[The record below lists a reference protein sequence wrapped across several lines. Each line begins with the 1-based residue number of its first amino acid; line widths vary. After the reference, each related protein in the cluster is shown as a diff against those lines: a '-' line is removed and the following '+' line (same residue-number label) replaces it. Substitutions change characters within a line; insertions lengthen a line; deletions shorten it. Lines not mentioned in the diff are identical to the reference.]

1 MIKNFLSSIV
11 VSLFLIL
18 LVILCSENDKEES
31 RHEPQNTWFY
41 MPTQKEVEYEGYFYP
56 YSYRDI
62 WQDISLHIKE
72 HEILSKWQLICFRT
86 GSAECDRSVRS
97 IRVGGE
103 NIWDITML
111 RLRIF
116 IICRQTPVGI
126 RRRKMRSIFPGLE
139 SEEDLFLKEWTIV
152 CCENG
157 TADVVDDAGYH
168 AFVEAD
174 GEKRIFRYYNDYFY
188 GSKDYLLMVWEKG
201 KGIVYYMHG
210 NGQKNMHV
218 EFGTDLK
225 KQQKEDY
232 GYPYKLFH

>member
-72 HEILSKWQLICFRT
+72 LKSFQNGSLYALELDQLNVTDPFDQFALGREYLGYYYVTSEDIYYMPSDTGGYTEEKNEI
-86 GSAECDRSVRS
+86 
-97 IRVGGE
+97 
-103 NIWDITML
+103 
-111 RLRIF
+111 
-116 IICRQTPVGI
+116 II
-126 RRRKMRSIFPGLE
+126 SGLE
-139 SEEDLFLKEWTIV
+139 SDEDLFLKEWTIV

-174 GEKRIFRYYNDYFY
+174 
-188 GSKDYLLMVWEKG
+188 
-201 KGIVYYMHG
+201 
-210 NGQKNMHV
+210 
-218 EFGTDLK
+218 
-225 KQQKEDY
+225 
-232 GYPYKLFH
+232 

>member
-72 HEILSKWQLICFRT
+72 LKSFQNGSLYALELDQLNVTDPFDSRW
-86 GSAECDRSVRS
+86 
-97 IRVGGE
+97 GE

-126 RRRKMRSIFPGLE
+126 RRRKMRS
-139 SEEDLFLKEWTIV
+139 
-152 CCENG
+152 
-157 TADVVDDAGYH
+157 
-168 AFVEAD
+168 
-174 GEKRIFRYYNDYFY
+174 
-188 GSKDYLLMVWEKG
+188 
-201 KGIVYYMHG
+201 
-210 NGQKNMHV
+210 
-218 EFGTDLK
+218 
-225 KQQKEDY
+225 
-232 GYPYKLFH
+232 

>member
-1 MIKNFLSSIV
+1 M
-11 VSLFLIL
+11 
-18 LVILCSENDKEES
+18 
-31 RHEPQNTWFY
+31 
-41 MPTQKEVEYEGYFYP
+41 
-56 YSYRDI
+56 
-62 WQDISLHIKE
+62 HIKE
-72 HEILSKWQLICFRT
+72 LKSFQNGSLYALELDQLNVTDPFDQFALGREYLGYYYVTSEDIYYMPSDTGGYTEEKNEI
-86 GSAECDRSVRS
+86 
-97 IRVGGE
+97 
-103 NIWDITML
+103 
-111 RLRIF
+111 
-116 IICRQTPVGI
+116 II
-126 RRRKMRSIFPGLE
+126 SGLE
-139 SEEDLFLKEWTIV
+139 SDEDLFLKEWTIV

-232 GYPYKLFH
+232 GYPYQLFH

>member
-72 HEILSKWQLICFRT
+72 LKSFQNGSLYALELDQLNVTDPFDQFALGREYLGYYYVTSEDIYYMPSDTGGYTEEKNEI
-86 GSAECDRSVRS
+86 
-97 IRVGGE
+97 
-103 NIWDITML
+103 
-111 RLRIF
+111 
-116 IICRQTPVGI
+116 II
-126 RRRKMRSIFPGLE
+126 SGLE
-139 SEEDLFLKEWTIV
+139 SDEDLFLKEWTIV

-201 KGIVYYMHG
+201 IGIVYYMHG

>member
-72 HEILSKWQLICFRT
+72 LKSFQNGSLYALELDQLI
-86 GSAECDRSVRS
+86 RS
-97 IRVGGE
+97 INSRWGE

-126 RRRKMRSIFPGLE
+126 RRRKMRS
-139 SEEDLFLKEWTIV
+139 
-152 CCENG
+152 
-157 TADVVDDAGYH
+157 
-168 AFVEAD
+168 
-174 GEKRIFRYYNDYFY
+174 
-188 GSKDYLLMVWEKG
+188 
-201 KGIVYYMHG
+201 
-210 NGQKNMHV
+210 
-218 EFGTDLK
+218 
-225 KQQKEDY
+225 
-232 GYPYKLFH
+232 

>member
-72 HEILSKWQLICFRT
+72 LKSFQNGSLYALELDQLNVT
-86 GSAECDRSVRS
+86 D
-97 IRVGGE
+97 
-103 NIWDITML
+103 IWDITML

-126 RRRKMRSIFPGLE
+126 RRRKMRS
-139 SEEDLFLKEWTIV
+139 
-152 CCENG
+152 
-157 TADVVDDAGYH
+157 
-168 AFVEAD
+168 
-174 GEKRIFRYYNDYFY
+174 
-188 GSKDYLLMVWEKG
+188 
-201 KGIVYYMHG
+201 
-210 NGQKNMHV
+210 
-218 EFGTDLK
+218 
-225 KQQKEDY
+225 
-232 GYPYKLFH
+232 